1 MGTTS
6 AIYRIILLLHILTA
20 IVGFGGLIAHGAYNA
35 KAFRSK
41 AADAAVLLRTTASI
55 TNIAHYA
62 IYALFVLGIVLIS
75 LSDSAI
81 GFGEAWISASFV
93 VVFAVVGLAH
103 GMVRP
108 AVRGL
113 TERAEAL
120 PGETPME
127 SDPEVKALAGK
138 LAIGEGVT
146 QVLLAIALILMIWQ
160 PGS

>member
-1 MGTTS
+1 M
-6 AIYRIILLLHILTA
+6 
-20 IVGFGGLIAHGAYNA
+20 
-35 KAFRSK
+35 
-41 AADAAVLLRTTASI
+41 
-55 TNIAHYA
+55 
-62 IYALFVLGIVLIS
+62 
-75 LSDSAI
+75 
-81 GFGEAWISASFV
+81 
-93 VVFAVVGLAH
+93 VFAVVGLAH